1 MTTDFFMTVCG
12 IVFLYLSVN
21 LLQNS
26 EDPQAQVVYP
36 GGICVFKSIKKALL
50 YNTDSVSTQ
59 KTVLKQIMEE
69 NRKFVIIWASVQMLY
84 WGYCM
89 ILSIKS
95 PDFILCRNLYIMAF
109 SICAA
114 ALVLAILA
122 APKAPW
128 LIRPLCLAVDIAFLG
143 AGIGIAR
150 FLAPKTVMIFA
161 SVLIV
166 PVFFITDTL
175 TTLILFIL
183 NAAAFVAIGKTS
195 MEAETFR
202 WTMTNLI
209 IFSSIGLVVGYFV
222 NKARFERFVFAES
235 AMQLAESNAKLA
247 ELQTTYAYYDQM
259 TGLQNRRA
267 YAEKTDQYKKNM
279 PSGCCVVMADING
292 LKEMND
298 RRGHDAGDELII
310 GSAEC
315 LRQSF
320 HHDEW
325 IYRIGGDEFSV
336 IMDGTAENVE
346 DCLKQLDTAASQWK
360 GKYVNGISISCGYAS
375 DKEFDDFDSMLKAAD
390 ERMYEFKSNYYRIT
404 GKDRRQR

>member
-1 MTTDFFMTVCG
+1 M
-12 IVFLYLSVN
+12 
-21 LLQNS
+21 
-26 EDPQAQVVYP
+26 
-36 GGICVFKSIKKALL
+36 FKAIKMVLL
-50 YNTDSVSTQ
+50 YDTASVSTR
-59 KTVLKQIMEE
+59 KTVHEQIMEE

-84 WGYCM
+84 WGYCLIM
-89 ILSIKS
+89 STKV
-95 PDFILCRNLYIMAF
+95 PDFMLCRNLYFMAF
-109 SICAA
+109 SICAV
-114 ALVLAILA
+114 ALVLGIFA
-122 APKAPW
+122 APKASW
-128 LIRPLCLAVDIAFLG
+128 LVRPLCLAVDIAFLG

-150 FLAPKTVMIFA
+150 FLSPKTVMIFA

-166 PVFFITDTL
+166 PVFFITETL
-175 TTLILFIL
+175 TTLILFVL
-183 NAAAFVAIGKTS
+183 NALVFAAISKNN
-195 MEAETFR
+195 MEAETFQ

-247 ELQTTYAYYDQM
+247 ELQTAYAYYDQM

-267 YAEKTDQYKKNM
+267 YEEKIDQYKKNM

-298 RRGHDAGDELII
+298 NRGHEAGDELII

-320 HHDEW
+320 HHNEW

-336 IMDGTAENVE
+336 ITDGTAENVE
-346 DCLKQLDTAASQWK
+346 DCLKQLEIIGSQWK
-360 GKYVNGISISCGYAS
+360 GKHVDGISISYGYAS
-375 DKEFDDFDSMLKAAD
+375 AREFDDFDSMVKAAD
-390 ERMYEFKSNYYRIT
+390 ERMYVFKRNYYRIT